1 MRPVISDCK
10 PGERRPAFV
19 RYLHRHREGFSD
31 SGSAGK
37 LYLRPA
43 TPALRQLPRSFSEIM
58 MPTLLRID
66 SSSRRD
72 GSHSRALADA
82 FEAAWSRRFPGAKV
96 VRRDLAAH
104 PIAHIHEATIAGF
117 YTPAEKLDDQLK
129 RAVALSD
136 ELIDEIN
143 AVDTIL
149 IATPMYNFT
158 VPSALKS
165 WIDQIVR
172 INRTFSFDGKSF
184 TGLVKARR
192 VVVVAAF
199 GAGGY
204 GDALAGADFVTPY
217 LKFLFGFLGVPDVTV
232 IPAEA
237 TTADTATVA
246 ANVDR
251 AKDGILKLVEAA

>member
-1 MRPVISDCK
+1 
-10 PGERRPAFV
+10 
-19 RYLHRHREGFSD
+19 
-31 SGSAGK
+31 
-37 LYLRPA
+37 
-43 TPALRQLPRSFSEIM
+43 M

-82 FEAAWSRRFPGAKV
+82 FENAWVARFSGTTI
-96 VRRDLAAH
+96 VRRDLAAN
-104 PIAHIHEATIAGF
+104 PIAHIHEWTIAGF
-117 YTPAEKLDDQLK
+117 YTPTEKLDNKLRD
-129 RAVALSD
+129 AVALSD
-136 ELIDEIN
+136 QLIDEVN
-143 AVDTIL
+143 AADTIL
-149 IATPMYNFT
+149 IATPMYNFA

-172 INRTFSFDGKSF
+172 INRTFSYDGTNF
-184 TGLVKARR
+184 TGLLKAKR

-217 LKFLFGFLGVPDVTV
+217 LKFLFGFLGVSDVTV

-237 TTADTATVA
+237 TTADAATVA
-246 ANVDR
+246 SNVDR
-251 AKDGILKLVEAA
+251 ARAGLLKLVQAA